1 MSIQILPNGACSKG
15 NEREDLIKKY
25 EEVKHLKLNGIA
37 TDVKREISWGQHV
50 ITGVLKEGYR
60 DIDLIKLAI
69 ICDSGYWFFGGKS
82 EVERETGKFKVT
94 IWTD

>member
-1 MSIQILPNGACSKG
+1 MAIQTLPNGACSEAK
-15 NEREDLIKKY
+15 EREDLIKKY
-25 EEVKHLKLNGIA
+25 EEVKHLKLKDIA
-37 TDVKREISWGQHV
+37 TDVEREISWGQHV

-69 ICDSGYWFFGGKS
+69 ICDSGYWFFGRKS
-82 EVERETGKFKVT
+82 EVERETGEFEVT